1 MSRDW
6 KKLQA
11 QFQHDHEKY
20 GTGAKEWC
28 EAKGLNYASA
38 RRHIKVRTIAQFTT
52 AQKETAKVRSAQ
64 RRQAKK
70 EQQSEQVIIIDESQR
85 EEVKKGHEVSGEPF
99 RKGCFYARYF
109 PADKQVMFDTAF
121 TATLEDELLLTR
133 ARLQSGI
140 EYLGKIHEDIAHASS
155 LKERVALYE
164 AFTRLNGQLDT
175 LTGRVESLTRT
186 MSTLGIDVVKREKI
200 IAETQKLFSDGSTD
214 DTPLGQ
220 ILEELRNMGSD
231 GLMNS

>member
-64 RRQAKK
+64 RKAAKK
-70 EQQSEQVIIIDESQR
+70 EQQKTQVIIIDERQR
-85 EEVKKGHEVSGEPF
+85 EEAESGHDVRGESF
-99 RKGCFYARYF
+99 RKGSFYARYF
-109 PADKQVMFDTAF
+109 PADKQVMFDAAF

-140 EYLGKIHEDIAHASS
+140 EYLGKIHEDLSKAET

-164 AFTRLNGQLDT
+164 AFTRLNGQLDI
-175 LTGRVESLTRT
+175 LTGRIESLTRT
-186 MSTLGIDVVKREKI
+186 MSTLGIDVVRREKI
-200 IAETQKLFSDGSTD
+200 IAETQKLFSDGNAD
-214 DTPLGQ
+214 DTPIGQ
-220 ILEELRNMGSD
+220 ILEELREMGSG
-231 GLMNS
+231 GLMGS